1 MPGVFYAAENA
12 AWASDSVTLV
22 IISFW
27 KLQFLAYVLNVTT
40 DYTT

>member
-22 IISFW
+22 ISFW

-40 DYTT
+40 DYAT